1 VAVTLRVDYR
11 ASLSLVGSVLKYL
24 AVPLVIPLVVAAVA
38 GESTAPYLATG
49 ALTVAVGAGLE
60 RLAPEPDIRAREGFL
75 MVGVT
80 WVAVAL
86 VGAVPYLVAAHGLGP
101 LAPATTPTSTLGNP
115 ANALFESMS
124 GFTTTGAT
132 VLGEISVEKHGYGLM
147 LWRQL
152 TQWLG
157 GMGIVV
163 LAVAILPELSVGG
176 AQLMDAEAP
185 GPGIEKLTPRIAETA
200 RALWGAY
207 LGLTVLEAVLLYGL
221 HLGGLA
227 PNVDAYNAVAH
238 ALTTMPTGGFSPQA
252 RSIEAFSA
260 AVQWVVVPFMI
271 AAGTNFAL
279 FWRVITGEREEVF
292 RDSEFRSYLGA
303 IGVLAAVGAGLLFSG
318 AGLLAAA
325 PAGVDP
331 GRFADYVATI
341 APGRAGPLATGPLAL
356 LASAEPA
363 VRHAVFQAVS
373 IMTTTGYASM
383 DFNAWSAPAQYVLL
397 FAMFVGGSAG
407 STGGAVKVVRWL
419 VVLKS
424 LRRELFTTAHP
435 DAVRPVRLGGRALD
449 ERAIRGI
456 YAFTLLYLLM
466 FFLATGVLFLGA
478 AAAPDRSLSVL
489 EAMSAVAA
497 TLGNV
502 GPGFGS
508 VGPMNNYLGFSPAAK
523 AFMVLLMWIG
533 RLEILPVLV
542 LLTPAYWRR

>member
-1 VAVTLRVDYR
+1 VAVRIRVDYR
-11 ASLSLVGSVLKYL
+11 ASLSLVGGVLKYL
-24 AVPLVIPLVVAAVA
+24 SVPLLIPLAVAAAA
-38 GESTAPYLATG
+38 GESTAPYLATV
-49 ALTVAVGAGLE
+49 ALTVALGTALE
-60 RLAPEPDIRAREGFL
+60 RLAPDPDIGPREGFL
-75 MVGVT
+75 MVGAT
-80 WVAVAL
+80 WLAVAV

-101 LAPATTPTSTLGNP
+101 LAAPTTPGSTLGDP

-132 VLGEISVEKHGYGLM
+132 VLGEISVEKHGRGLL

-200 RALWGAY
+200 RVLWGVY
-207 LGLTVLEAVLLYGL
+207 LGFTVLEAVLLYGL
-221 HLGGLA
+221 HVAGMA
-227 PNVDAYNAVAH
+227 PNMDVYNAVAH
-238 ALTTMPTGGFSPQA
+238 ALTTMPTGGFSPEA

-260 AVQWVVVPFMI
+260 AVQWVVIPFMV

-279 FWRVITGEREEVF
+279 FWRVITGERERVL
-292 RDSEFRSYLGA
+292 RDAEFRAYLGA
-303 IGVLAAVGAGLLFSG
+303 MGVLAAVGAGLLFSG
-318 AGLLAAA
+318 AGLLDAA
-325 PAGVDP
+325 PAGIDP
-331 GRFADYVATI
+331 DRFAGYVAAI
-341 APGRAGPLATGPLAL
+341 APGRVGPLPAEPLAL
-356 LASAEPA
+356 LAGAEPA
-363 VRHAVFQAVS
+363 VRHAAFQAAS
-373 IMTTTGYASM
+373 IMTTTGYASV
-383 DFNAWSAPAQYVLL
+383 DFNAWSAPAQYLLL

-419 VVLKS
+419 VILKS
-424 LRRELFTTAHP
+424 IRRELFTTAHP

-456 YAFTLLYLLM
+456 YAFTLLYLVI
-466 FFLATGVLFLGA
+466 FFVATGLLFLGA

-502 GPGFGS
+502 GPGFGA
-508 VGPMNNYLGFSPAAK
+508 VGPMNSYLGFSPAGK
-523 AFMVLLMWIG
+523 AFMILLMWVG

-542 LLTPAYWRR
+542 LLTPEYWRR